1 MAPEPGAHLPLGAIW
16 SERWDGRG
24 LACTEAAPG
33 RNGEGAPGE
42 RNVLRG
48 CPRDPEGRRSWP
60 ALSDREVS
68 PTTRSRECWTWLQG
82 DSPPPGGWQL
92 SEAAAGV
99 PAGRRQWSHDSAP
112 LCPSCPGPQRGTPC
126 PGRPDK
132 QRPAPRLQVFPG
144 TLPPP
149 RRAKVRL
156 GSGVSIR
163 AVKAESR
170 VAPPSVP
177 PISCK
182 IF

>member
-16 SERWDGRG
+16 SERWDSRG
-24 LACTEAAPG
+24 PACTEAAPG

-42 RNVLRG
+42 RNVLRT
-48 CPRDPEGRRSWP
+48 PSTRDPEGRQSWP
-60 ALSDREVS
+60 ALSDRGVS
-68 PTTRSRECWTWLQG
+68 PRGVASAGLGFRVTAHL
-82 DSPPPGGWQL
+82 PGAGQL

-99 PAGRRQWSHDSAP
+99 PAGRRQWSRDSAP

-149 RRAKVRL
+149 RRAEVRL